1 MVRMI
6 LAVVAGF
13 IAWSILWV
21 GTDMMLTALSPDWY
35 GEHQTGLAAA
45 MTNTVPFAVDSTI
58 LMIGIIRSI
67 IISLLAG
74 FLTAYIAG
82 ENIRPTLLL
91 GLLLLIVGIL
101 VQAMQ
106 WNYIPLWYHVIFLVL
121 LVPMTVF
128 GGMLRGTLFP
138 SAPPPQ
144 PAAPVV
150 EESLADNNE

>member
-6 LAVVAGF
+6 LAVVVGF

-21 GTDMMLTALSPDWY
+21 GTDMLLGSISPEWY
-35 GEHQTGLAAA
+35 GAHQAGLATA
-45 MTNTVPFAVDSTI
+45 MTNTMPFAVDSTI
-58 LMIGIIRSI
+58 LMIGIVRSL
-67 IISLLAG
+67 IISLIAG

-91 GLLLLIVGIL
+91 GILLLIVGIL

-106 WNYIPLWYHVIFLVL
+106 WNYIPLWYHVIFLIL

-128 GGMLRGTLFP
+128 GGMLRGVLFGQ
-138 SAPPPQ
+138 APPP
-144 PAAPVV
+144 APDLPMDG
-150 EESLADNNE
+150 E